1 MSINKKRVTC
11 FISSLAAGGAEHQLA
26 ILANLL
32 YAKGYNVDFVTCL
45 NDDDYYTLNPNIK
58 RIHIDSGNSNII
70 SGINMIKYF
79 RTVKTDVIISF
90 RERMNLVALIGCL
103 GRNIKIIAGERNL
116 TIDKPTKVG
125 LINQF
130 FLYRYANYIVANS
143 RSQELYLKGLGK
155 SWKNRVSSIINY
167 TDLNA
172 YISAPEPDD
181 DSCIKIGIFA
191 RFAPQKNCLR
201 FIEMLHHLKS
211 QVHKAFEIHWFGQ
224 RAGKINNQ
232 YYNNVIEYIDRYN
245 VSDVIKLHDAV
256 TDVATRMSDF
266 HALSLPSLFEG
277 FSNSIAEGICC
288 GKPMLVSDVSDNS
301 VMIRNG
307 INGYLFNPEDI
318 YSMIESF
325 KSFLNLS
332 KEDRLAMASQ
342 SRHIAEELFD
352 AEKYVNSYIQL
363 IEN

>member
-1 MSINKKRVTC
+1 MSINKKRITC

-45 NDDDYYTLNPNIK
+45 NEDDYYSLNPNIK
-58 RIHIDSGNSNII
+58 RIHIDSGNSNIT
-70 SGINMIKYF
+70 SGFNMIKYF

-90 RERMNLVALIGCL
+90 RERMNLVTLIGCL

-116 TIDKPTKVG
+116 TVNKPTKVG
-125 LINQF
+125 LINQI

-155 SWKNRVSSIINY
+155 SWRNRVCSIINY

-172 YISAPEPDD
+172 YISTPEPYD

-201 FIEMLHHLKS
+201 FIEMLHQLKT
-211 QVHKAFEIHWFGQ
+211 QVNKSFEIHWYGQ
-224 RAGKINNQ
+224 RTGKINNL
-232 YYNNVIEYIDRYN
+232 YYNNVLEYIDRYN

-256 TDVATRMSDF
+256 TNVADLMFNF
-266 HALSLPSLFEG
+266 HALALPSLFEG

-301 VMIRNG
+301 VMVQDG
-307 INGYLFNPEDI
+307 INGYLFNPLDI
-318 YSMIESF
+318 HSMTKSF
-325 KSFLNLS
+325 KSFINLS
-332 KEDRLAMASQ
+332 KKDRLAMASH
-342 SRHIAEELFD
+342 SRHIAEKLFD
-352 AEKYVNSYIQL
+352 AEQYVNSYIQL

>member
-1 MSINKKRVTC
+1 MNKKKVTC

-32 YAKGYNVDFVTCL
+32 YKKGYDVDFVTCL
-45 NDDDYYTLNPNIK
+45 NDNDYYTINPNIK
-58 RIHIDSGNSNII
+58 RIHINSWNSNFIA
-70 SGINMIKYF
+70 GLKMIKYF
-79 RTVKTDVIISF
+79 RTIKTDVIISF
-90 RERMNLVALIGCL
+90 MERMNLVALIGCL
-103 GRNIKIIAGERNL
+103 GRNIKVIAGERNL

-125 LINQF
+125 LINQN

-172 YISAPEPDD
+172 YISAPEPND

-211 QVHKAFEIHWFGQ
+211 QVNKQFEIHWFGQ
-224 RAGKINNQ
+224 RTGKINYK
-232 YYNNVIEYIDRYN
+232 YYSQVLEYINKYK
-245 VSDVIKLHDAV
+245 VSDVLKIHDAV
-256 TDVATRMSDF
+256 TNVSDQMSSF
-266 HALSLPSLFEG
+266 HALALPSLFEG

-301 VMIRNG
+301 VMVQNG

-318 YSMIESF
+318 YNMAESF
-325 KSFLNLS
+325 KCFLNLS

-342 SRHIAEELFD
+342 SRYIAEGLFN